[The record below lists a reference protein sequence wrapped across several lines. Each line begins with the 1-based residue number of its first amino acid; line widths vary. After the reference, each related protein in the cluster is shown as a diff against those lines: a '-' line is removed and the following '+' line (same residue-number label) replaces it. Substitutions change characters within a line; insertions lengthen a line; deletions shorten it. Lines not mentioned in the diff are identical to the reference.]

1 MTKPPRSLDQL
12 LLVLSILLGL
22 GLYTG
27 LIRIDETT
35 DALARGSLYGS
46 TCCSMMFWALLWS
59 ILHMADD
66 TIDINEST
74 SGGSGSWWPSW
85 LSLHSSQDSASD
97 VGDSGSGLGDGED
110 GG

>member
-1 MTKPPRSLDQL
+1 
-12 LLVLSILLGL
+12 
-22 GLYTG
+22 
-27 LIRIDETT
+27 
-35 DALARGSLYGS
+35 
-46 TCCSMMFWALLWS
+46 
-59 ILHMADD
+59 MADD